1 MKKKATK
8 NHKEKNKNMNE
19 AEKNQSINTWECM
32 MIVNIRIEVNAIW

>member
-19 AEKNQSINTWECM
+19 AEKNKVSIHGS
-32 MIVNIRIEVNAIW
+32 A